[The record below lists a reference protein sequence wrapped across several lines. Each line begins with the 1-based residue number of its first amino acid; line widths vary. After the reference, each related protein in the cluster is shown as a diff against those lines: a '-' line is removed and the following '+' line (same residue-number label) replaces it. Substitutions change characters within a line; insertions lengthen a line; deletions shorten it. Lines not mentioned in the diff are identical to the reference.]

1 MRGGRLGKDTG
12 KGEQRLPREAATG
25 NLVSIDPP
33 GHSELRRIVSRGFTP
48 RTMQAWR
55 PRIDELVEE
64 MLGAT
69 HGDRLDVVASLAS
82 PLPVRVIAELLGADA
97 ERAAD
102 FRDWAAASP
111 RAARASGRAAL
122 HGGGREA
129 GLALA
134 GPPADSI

>member
-1 MRGGRLGKDTG
+1 MRGVLLGQDTG

-69 HGDRLDVVASLAS
+69 HGDRLAVVASLAS
-82 PLPVRVIAELLGADA
+82 PLPVRGIDDLLGADA
-97 ERAAD
+97 ERAAA
-102 FRDWAAASP
+102 FRDGAVPSTQEP
-111 RAARASGRAAL
+111 RGWNGREEEKR
-122 HGGGREA
+122 GGGR
-129 GLALA
+129 
-134 GPPADSI
+134 